1 VWGFILLLRLKN
13 KNKVFKKSVKY
24 FFALMKAAK
33 IINNISIEKE
43 HDTENYQGKKCF
55 LPQFHKYFLPNLLKK
70 IHFIKKK
77 MKKRM

>member
-1 VWGFILLLRLKN
+1 
-13 KNKVFKKSVKY
+13 
-24 FFALMKAAK
+24 MKAAK

-70 IHFIKKK
+70 IHFLKKK